1 MHKLNRN
8 EFRETTDPEGSKPPS
23 FSARSEHFYGV
34 AVFIDVHK
42 RQLRLKFPVI
52 NILMNK
58 SFARGR
64 YVVSARF
71 TMVLR
76 EDNWKFKTMFSR
88 VIIE

>member
-52 NILMNK
+52 NILINLLHRELRK
-58 SFARGR
+58 RSFYDA
-64 YVVSARF
+64 S
-71 TMVLR
+71 
-76 EDNWKFKTMFSR
+76 SR
-88 VIIE
+88 T